1 MYYNYILKAFLACQT
16 LRLQQRPVFLETV
29 SLISGIYPD
38 IPTGIYTKVYS
49 DIPTPGEGGG
59 FSTFPAR
66 LAVSKNHLGE
76 QEEKQKNKQENTKKI
91 LKYL

>member
-1 MYYNYILKAFLACQT
+1 ML
-16 LRLQQRPVFLETV
+16 
-29 SLISGIYPD
+29 D

-59 FSTFPAR
+59 GFSTFPAR

-76 QEEKQKNKQENTKKI
+76 QEAKTKK
-91 LKYL
+91 